1 MSEYKYTLIKS
12 LYYSLREN
20 SLSNSNSISVNTSYK
35 FGTIFSNSSRCL
47 NSSYEDGFQPLD
59 GKLFNI
65 SYEGI
70 RIPVT
75 NPNTTVINTLKEFIN
90 VNIPEGNL
98 NGSSVYNDENT
109 GQTTSINKTTW
120 CISGTGIFSNANY
133 MEIIYDNSG
142 SISGYPRSRQL
153 DIYNVQ
159 KI

>member
-20 SLSNSNSISVNTSYK
+20 NLPNSNSIRINNSYK
-35 FGTIFSNSSRCL
+35 FGTNFTNSSRSL
-47 NSSYEDGFQPLD
+47 NSSYEEGFQPLN

-70 RIPVT
+70 RIPIT
-75 NPNTTVINTLKEFIN
+75 NTTTSVIATFKEFVNI
-90 VNIPEGNL
+90 NIPEGNL
-98 NGSSVYNDENT
+98 NGSSVYNDSST
-109 GQTTSINKTTW
+109 GISTTINKTYW
-120 CISGTGIFSNANY
+120 CISGSGIFIDANY

-153 DIYNVQ
+153 DIYKVE